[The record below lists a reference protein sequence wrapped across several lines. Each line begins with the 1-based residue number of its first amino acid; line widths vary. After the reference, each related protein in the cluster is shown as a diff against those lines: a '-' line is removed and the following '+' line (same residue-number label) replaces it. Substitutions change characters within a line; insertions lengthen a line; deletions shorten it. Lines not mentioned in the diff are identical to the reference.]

1 MTLYSHWMLPY
12 LIDLTMRQ
20 KRLAPFRQRV
30 VRQAHGRVLEVGI
43 GSGLNL
49 PFYDRGADWVCG
61 IDPSPEL
68 LGLARKRIRE
78 AGVATR
84 LVRGSSEALP
94 LEDQSVDTVVVTFA
108 LCTIPDVAR
117 ALAEMRRTVKPD
129 GELLF
134 VEHGRAPEPRV
145 ANWQD
150 RLTPLW
156 RRVAGG
162 CHLNRD
168 VGELIRTA
176 GFRLE
181 QVRTGYLGTW
191 TPRPMTFLYEGRA
204 RPV

>member
-1 MTLYSHWMLPY
+1 MTLYSRWILPY
-12 LIDLTMRQ
+12 LTDLSMRQ
-20 KRLAPFRQRV
+20 KRLVPFRQRV
-30 VRQAHGRVLEVGI
+30 VRQAHGRVLEIGI

-49 PFYDRGADWVCG
+49 PFYDRGIEWVCG

-68 LGLARKRIRE
+68 LGFAQKRIRE
-78 AGVATR
+78 AAVPIE
-84 LVRGSSEALP
+84 LVRASSEALP
-94 LEDQSVDTVVVTFA
+94 LEDQSIDTIVVTFT
-108 LCTIPDVAR
+108 LCTIPDVAQ
-117 ALAEMRRTVKPD
+117 ALTEMRRAVKPD

-145 ANWQD
+145 ARWQD

-156 RRVAGG
+156 RRVVGG

-168 VGELIRTA
+168 VDELIRTA

-181 QVRTGYLGTW
+181 QVRTGYLGAW
-191 TPRPMTFLYEGRA
+191 TPRSMAFFYEGRA